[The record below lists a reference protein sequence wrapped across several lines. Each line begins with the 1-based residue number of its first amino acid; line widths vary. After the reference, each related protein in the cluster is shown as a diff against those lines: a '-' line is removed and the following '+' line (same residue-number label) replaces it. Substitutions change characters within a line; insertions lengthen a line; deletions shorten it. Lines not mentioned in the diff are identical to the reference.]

1 MRAVSAKGRY
11 FFLAAPSNAKT
22 YRAIAIVPLTSNRA
36 QCSDHNPALE
46 RHLSLPGALFESLL
60 DPLAPPIEDVSPRDI
75 ADVRLSRSPPPMD
88 QSLATAL
95 HHGTEKGVDD
105 VDSNHA
111 TTRATRDALVE

>member
-1 MRAVSAKGRY
+1 
-11 FFLAAPSNAKT
+11 
-22 YRAIAIVPLTSNRA
+22 
-36 QCSDHNPALE
+36 
-46 RHLSLPGALFESLL
+46 
-60 DPLAPPIEDVSPRDI
+60 
-75 ADVRLSRSPPPMD
+75 MD